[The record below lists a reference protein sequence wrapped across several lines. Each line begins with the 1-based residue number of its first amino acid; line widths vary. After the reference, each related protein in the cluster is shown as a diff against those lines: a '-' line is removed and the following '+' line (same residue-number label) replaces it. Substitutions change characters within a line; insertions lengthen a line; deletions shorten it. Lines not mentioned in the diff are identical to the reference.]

1 MPNEIRLNPVIAIA
15 AVHPTTRPARVS
27 RAQQRWG
34 PSRPSAAIPAMMTST
49 TSPFIWTSVALQAT
63 APVESTNGSG
73 SRLVARGYANLGRTA
88 G

>member
-27 RAQQRWG
+27 RAQQRRR

-49 TSPFIWTSVALQAT
+49 TSPFIWTSVAVVCAVGDVQPPPA
-63 APVESTNGSG
+63 VQ
-73 SRLVARGYANLGRTA
+73 RLVSLSPE
-88 G
+88 